1 MRRLPVTGRTLALVG
16 VILPLLA
23 LFVYVVLR
31 SGPLAPVPVTI
42 AAVESRQITPALSGI
57 GIVEARYTYKI
68 GPTAAGR
75 VKRVGVNVGD
85 RVKAGDLLGEMDP
98 VDLDDR
104 VLSEEASLK
113 RARASVTA
121 SQAQVSD
128 AAARAEYALSQS
140 KRYEELLRTGSVT
153 VVAVEAKRQERQVAD
168 ASLAAAAANLDAAR
182 EELGRI
188 RAEAEGVGKQ
198 RANLRLVAPVD
209 GLVAARHA
217 DPGTTVVAGQSVIEI
232 IDPKSLWINVRFNQ
246 LGSFG
251 LAPKLPARV
260 VLRSDAAREI
270 SGKVERVEP
279 LADAVTEETL
289 AKVSFDDLPEAVRA
303 VGELAEVTVA
313 LPAVVAAP
321 VVPDASVQRVDG
333 RTGVWLIDGGRLRFA
348 PVRTGAADLDGL
360 VQVHDGLKT
369 GDKVVVY
376 SQRILNGNSR
386 IKVVEKLPG
395 VSQ

>member
-1 MRRLPVTGRTLALVG
+1 MKRLPITGRTLALVG

-23 LFVYVVLR
+23 LFVYVALR

-42 AAVESRQITPALSGI
+42 ATVENRQITPALSGI

-75 VKRVGVNVGD
+75 VKRVDVNAGD
-85 RVKAGDLLGEMDP
+85 RVRAGQLLGEMDP

-104 VLSEEASLK
+104 VASQEASLK
-113 RARASVTA
+113 RARASMTA

-188 RAEAEGVGKQ
+188 RAESEGVGKQ

-209 GLVAARHA
+209 GLVAARGA
-217 DPGTTVVAGQSVIEI
+217 DPGTTVVAGQSVVEI

-251 LAPKLPARV
+251 LAPKLPARI
-260 VLRSDAAREI
+260 VLRSDSAREFA
-270 SGKVERVEP
+270 GTVERVEP

-313 LPAVVAAP
+313 LPAVAAAP
-321 VVPDASVQRVDG
+321 VVPNASVQRFDG
-333 RTGVWLIDGGRLRFA
+333 RTGVWLIAGGGLRFA
-348 PVRTGAADLDGL
+348 PVRTGATDLDGL

-376 SQRILNGNSR
+376 SQRILNGKSR
-386 IKVVEKLPG
+386 IKVVDKLPG
-395 VSQ
+395 VNQ

>member
-1 MRRLPVTGRTLALVG
+1 MRRLPITGRTLALVG
-16 VILPLLA
+16 VIVPLLA
-23 LFVYVVLR
+23 LFVYVALR
-31 SGPLAPVPVTI
+31 SGPLAPVPVTV
-42 AAVESRQITPALSGI
+42 ATVEIRQIAPALSGI

-68 GPTAAGR
+68 GPTVAGR
-75 VKRVGVNVGD
+75 VKRVDVNVGD
-85 RVKAGDLLGEMDP
+85 RVRAGELLGEMDP

-104 VLSEEASLK
+104 LASQEASLK
-113 RARASVTA
+113 RARASLLA
-121 SQAQVSD
+121 SEAQVSD
-128 AAARAEYALSQS
+128 AAARSEYAGSQS

-168 ASLAAAAANLDAAR
+168 AALAAARANFEAAR

-209 GLVAARHA
+209 GLVVARGA
-217 DPGTTVVAGQSVIEI
+217 DPGTTVVAGEPVVEI
-232 IDPKSLWINVRFNQ
+232 IDPKSLWVNVRFNQ
-246 LGSFG
+246 LGSYG
-251 LAPKLPARV
+251 LGPKLPARI
-260 VLRSDAAREI
+260 VLRSDSAREI
-270 SGKVERVEP
+270 AGTVERVEP

-313 LPAVVAAP
+313 LAAVAAAP
-321 VVPDASVQRVDG
+321 VVHNASVQRVDG
-333 RTGVWLIDGGRLRFA
+333 RTGVWLIDGGALRFA
-348 PVRTGAADLDGL
+348 PVRVGATDLDGL

-376 SQRILNGNSR
+376 SQRILNSKSR
-386 IKVVEKLPG
+386 IKVVNKLPG
-395 VSQ
+395 VNQ